1 MATEAAL
8 EIPRNCTFSVTD
20 WDILSSF
27 WHPVAYSDDV
37 SDDPVAVVLLDEELV
52 LYRTSAGVS
61 AARDLC
67 MHRGT
72 PLSIGR
78 LDGDEIVCAYHGYRY
93 DAGGRCTCVPAHP
106 GRSIPGKLQLKNYH
120 CKERYGLIWV
130 CLRPEPRGE
139 ISPFPECADPNCQI
153 INIPPMDWKASS
165 GED

>member
-8 EIPRNCTFSVTD
+8 EIPRNYTFSVTD

-93 DAGGRCTCVPAHP
+93 DAGGGVPAYL
-106 GRSIPGKLQLKNYH
+106 RIPVD
-120 CKERYGLIWV
+120 RYRV
-130 CLRPEPRGE
+130 N
-139 ISPFPECADPNCQI
+139 SN
-153 INIPPMDWKASS
+153 
-165 GED
+165 